1 MGQGTPPS
9 EATSGRRRRVV
20 GVIGLM
26 QILAWGSSF
35 FLMAVL
41 ATPIVQGTGWSLT
54 WTVGALSLGLLVS
67 GLASPHVGRLIE
79 RHGGRPVLAASAVS
93 FATGLALLAVAP
105 HIAVF
110 YAGWVVIGLGMAA
123 GLYDAAFSTLGRLY
137 DDSARQPITAVT
149 LFGGL
154 ASSLSWPL
162 TAYLNELLG
171 WRGTCLTYAAVQVA
185 VALPLYLAMIPR
197 EEKREPVVHA
207 KADAAAGRGDAL
219 LFAGLAATFAL
230 TVLVASTNAVHL
242 LTFLEHHGLTTAAAV
257 ALGALVG
264 PAQVA
269 ARGVEMA
276 IGRYHH
282 PIWTLVASA
291 ALVVVGI
298 VLLWQGTEPIV
309 IALLAYG
316 AGVGINSIARGTV
329 PLALFG
335 PQGYA
340 VRMGQIAQPVFIASA
355 AAPTL
360 GALAIDAWGTQTTLA
375 ILTALSL
382 ANAAIV
388 AALVIATRVK
398 R

>member
-1 MGQGTPPS
+1 MGQGIETTETTPS
-9 EATSGRRRRVV
+9 KRRAVV

-41 ATPIVQGTGWSLT
+41 ATPIVENTGWSLT

-67 GLASPHVGRLIE
+67 GFASPHVGRFIE
-79 RHGGRPVLAASAVS
+79 RNGGRLVLAASSAS
-93 FATGLALLAVAP
+93 FASGLVLLAVAP

-110 YAGWVVIGLGMAA
+110 YAGWVMLGLGMAA

-137 DDSARQPITAVT
+137 GESARQSITAVT

-171 WRGTCLTYAAVQVA
+171 WRGTCLTYAAVHIA
-185 VALPLYLAMIPR
+185 VALPLYLWIVPR
-197 EEKREPVVHA
+197 EEKREPVAHA
-207 KADAAAGRGDAL
+207 KAEGTAARSDTL

-242 LTFLEHHGLTTAAAV
+242 LTFLEHHGLTSAAAV

-291 ALVVVGI
+291 ALLVAGI
-298 VLLWQGTEPIV
+298 ALLWQGTEPIV
-309 IALLAYG
+309 MALIAYG
-316 AGVGINSIARGTV
+316 AGVGISSIARGTV

-382 ANAAIV
+382 ANAVIV
-388 AALVIATRVK
+388 AALVMATR
-398 R
+398 RQR